1 MTLPSPATTTELAR
15 LIDSGRAQE
24 ALDLCERMC
33 AEGAGGGYYAFWR
46 DRLLLE
52 NKAFKAAA
60 GSPLAARMRN
70 DLVSAFKPHGYA
82 VHDEALPDAAA
93 LEEVR
98 AALVAQS
105 PFKGDIYLPTAKLP
119 LNEQVRGLRRVA
131 QLVQADN
138 MQVSARRFALLKEWV
153 QARGTKRVFVIGNGP
168 SLKKTDLSLLR
179 NEITIGFNGIFLH
192 EDFAP
197 TIYVVEDHLVAED
210 RVSEIL
216 AYRCPVKI
224 FPSYLGYCIDPQDN
238 TIFLNHR
245 PRISYPVDTDFSADA
260 GRICYTGGT
269 VTYTGLQIAAS
280 LGVEEIV
287 LIGVDASYKVHNVER
302 SETYGTGVLTS
313 KEDDTNHFD
322 PRYFGKGYRWHDPNV
337 HTMLQAYRKAR
348 EYGRDNGVRIV
359 NAGIG
364 GELEVFPRFDYYRL
378 FAVERVFPRLAVL
391 DFTSVNR
398 LSATGIVKRNLL
410 AGYQRASQLHVYAD
424 EKSRLIA
431 FQNVPHDLYAPGSD
445 EDVVWP
451 AFRSLVEFDPQVLY
465 LRPTLDR
472 VPMTILQAVA
482 AAALGKPWIVHYM
495 DDWLEKARSVRSP
508 EVAAA
513 YHELMQWFFRG
524 ATQVLSICPKMS
536 EHLVVE
542 FGLQPGRVHSVHN
555 MMPAWAPGPAER
567 QGSSGQAVRVIRY
580 FGGLEPDMGLST
592 VVDIARQVEQ
602 LNNRQAGG
610 GALRFEIITG
620 GHAAAR
626 HATTFAA
633 FPSTALLPQ
642 HEDYG
647 AYLQALASSDLNLIC
662 YNFDEASLGYVRYS
676 LANKLPEL
684 IACGVPFLAVGHEQI
699 GTIELLR
706 DAGCPLLATSPDFQL
721 GPLLE
726 QAFAPSAEQL
736 QAWRDSVAALRE
748 EFSDENNRGRF
759 HRLVRSAAAL
769 ADAPAKAM
777 PLGALKV
784 LLQASGAS
792 LKHSRDLDVLLALP
806 ALPLGVLAAALARAR
821 SHGREWSV
829 REEQVVLGKS
839 IKDARAVATGG
850 PDLQARAV
858 AFLIASLGHERYDAV
873 NQTVRSWLRT
883 LAQAVNGGQR

>member
-1 MTLPSPATTTELAR
+1 MTELA
-15 LIDSGRAQE
+15 LLLDSGRTQE
-24 ALDLCERMC
+24 ALELCEQRC
-33 AEGAGGGYYAFWR
+33 AEGVGGGYYAFWR
-46 DRLLLE
+46 ERLLG
-52 NKAFKAAA
+52 AGGGRRDA
-60 GSPLAARMRN
+60 GSPLVAQMRSE
-70 DLVSAFKPHGYA
+70 LIGAFAPHPYA
-82 VHDEALPDAAA
+82 VYEGAPVDAAG
-93 LEEVR
+93 LEEAR
-98 AALVAQS
+98 AALVAKS
-105 PFKGDIYLPTAKLP
+105 PFKGEIYLPTAKLGLP
-119 LNEQVRGLRRVA
+119 DQVRGLQRVA
-131 QLVQADN
+131 QLLEPVNLQT
-138 MQVSARRFALLKEWV
+138 SAERFTHLKAWIR
-153 QARGTKRVFVIGNGP
+153 ARGVRRVFVIGNGP
-168 SLKKTDLSLLR
+168 SLKKTDLSLLKD
-179 NEITIGFNGIFLH
+179 EITIGFNGIFLH
-192 EDFAP
+192 DDFTP

-210 RVSEIL
+210 RVKEIH
-216 AYRCPVKI
+216 AYHCPVKI
-224 FPSYLGYCIDPQDN
+224 FPSYLGYCIEPQDN

-260 GRICYTGGT
+260 GRISYTGGT

-287 LIGVDASYKVHNVER
+287 LIGVDASYKVHNVDR

-348 EYGRDNGVRIV
+348 EYGRDKGMRIV
-359 NAGIG
+359 NAGID
-364 GELEVFPRFDYYRL
+364 GELEVFPRVDYHQL
-378 FAVERVFPRLAVL
+378 FAAEQVFPRIAVL

-410 AGYQRASQLHVYAD
+410 AGYPRSSQLHVYAD
-424 EKSRLIA
+424 EKARLMA

-472 VPMTILQAVA
+472 VPMTVQQAVA
-482 AAALGKPWIVHYM
+482 AAALGKPWVVHYM

-524 ATQVLSICPKMS
+524 AAQVLSICPKMS
-536 EHLVVE
+536 EHLVLE
-542 FGLQPGRVHSVHN
+542 FGLQPERVHSVHN
-555 MMPAWAPGPAER
+555 MMPAGAPGPAER
-567 QGSSGQAVRVIRY
+567 QGSGQVVRVIRY

-602 LNNRQAGG
+602 LNTRQAG
-610 GALRFEIITG
+610 AATLRFEIITG

-662 YNFDEASLGYVRYS
+662 YNFDEASLGYVRHS

-684 IACGVPFLAVGHEQI
+684 IASGVPFLAVGHEQI

-706 DAGCPLLATSPDFQL
+706 DAGCPLLVTSPDFQL

-726 QAFAPSAEQL
+726 QAFTPSAEQL

-759 HRLVRSAAAL
+759 HRLLRRAAVAGDKPLHPAL
-769 ADAPAKAM
+769 PM
-777 PLGALKV
+777 GALRTLIQSV
-784 LLQASGAS
+784 SSQ
-792 LKHSRDLDVLLALP
+792 LKHSADLDAMM
-806 ALPLGVLAAALARAR
+806 ALATVDSQVLEIALRR
-821 SHGREWSV
+821 IRTHGREWSV
-829 REEQVVLGKS
+829 RDEHSALGKVVKS
-839 IKDARAVATGG
+839 ADDLARGDHALRG
-850 PDLQARAV
+850 RAL
-858 AFLIASLGHERYDAV
+858 AFLVASLGHERFTALNAV
-873 NQTVRSWLRT
+873 VRQWL
-883 LAQAVNGGQR
+883 LHKEPA